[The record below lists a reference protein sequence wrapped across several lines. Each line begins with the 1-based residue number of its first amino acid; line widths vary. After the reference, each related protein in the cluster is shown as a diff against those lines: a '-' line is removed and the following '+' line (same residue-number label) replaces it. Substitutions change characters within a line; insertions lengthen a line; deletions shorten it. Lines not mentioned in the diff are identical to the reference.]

1 MSAVDALALL
11 YGHRIMPVYTP
22 DSVDEALAVGRALLA
37 GGIGAIEVTLRT
49 DAALDAIAA
58 LARQVPQLKVGA
70 GTVLDVA
77 QLRQVQQAGASFAV
91 SPGSSAELLA
101 AAVDLRIAYLPGVA
115 TASEVMAAL
124 AAGHRLLKVFPA
136 EAINAPALLSA
147 WRGPFAQARFCPTGG
162 IDAARARDYLRLPN
176 VACLGGSWLTPADA
190 LARRDWARVERLA
203 REATALAAA

>member
-11 YGHRIMPVYTP
+11 HGHRIMPVYTP
-22 DSVDEALAVGRALLA
+22 GSVDEALAVGRALHA

-49 DAALDAIAA
+49 GVALDAIAA
-58 LARQVPQLKVGA
+58 LAREVPQLKVGA
-70 GTVLDVA
+70 GTVLDA
-77 QLRQVQQAGASFAV
+77 EQLRQVQQAGAAFAV
-91 SPGSSAELLA
+91 SPGSSPELLS

-136 EAINAPALLSA
+136 EAINALALLSA
-147 WRGPFAQARFCPTGG
+147 WRGPFAQAQFCPTGG
-162 IDAARARDYLRLPN
+162 IDAARAVDYLRQPN

-190 LARRDWARVERLA
+190 LRDGDWARVERLA
-203 REATALAAA
+203 REAAALAAA

>member
-1 MSAVDALALL
+1 MSAVDAQALL
-11 YGHRIMPVYTP
+11 QGHRIVPVYTP
-22 DSVDEALAVGRALLA
+22 GSVDEALAVGRALKA

-49 DAALDAIAA
+49 PVAMDAIAA
-58 LARQVPQLKVGA
+58 LARDVPGMQVGA
-70 GTVLDVA
+70 GTVLDVEQMQGA
-77 QLRQVQQAGASFAV
+77 KDAGATFAV
-91 SPGSSAELLA
+91 SPGSSSELLY

-136 EAINAPALLSA
+136 EPINALELIAA

-176 VACLGGSWLTPADA
+176 VACLGGSWLTPSDA
-190 LARRDWARVERLA
+190 LAAGDWPRIEALA
-203 REATALAAA
+203 RQAAALVTD

>member
-1 MSAVDALALL
+1 MSAVDAQALL
-11 YGHRIMPVYTP
+11 AGHRIMPVYTP
-22 DSVDEALAVGRALLA
+22 DSVEEALAVGRALLA

-58 LARQVPQLKVGA
+58 LARDVPQLKVGA
-70 GTVLDVA
+70 GTVLDAA

-115 TASEVMAAL
+115 TGSEVMAAL
-124 AAGHRLLKVFPA
+124 AAGHRLLKVFPVD
-136 EAINAPALLSA
+136 AINALALLAA

-162 IDAARARDYLRLPN
+162 IDAARAPEYLRQSN

-190 LARRDWARVERLA
+190 LRGRDWARVERLA

>member
-1 MSAVDALALL
+1 
-11 YGHRIMPVYTP
+11 
-22 DSVDEALAVGRALLA
+22 
-37 GGIGAIEVTLRT
+37 
-49 DAALDAIAA
+49 
-58 LARQVPQLKVGA
+58 
-70 GTVLDVA
+70 
-77 QLRQVQQAGASFAV
+77 VQQVGASFAV

-115 TASEVMAAL
+115 TGSEVMAAL

-136 EAINAPALLSA
+136 DAINALALLAA

-162 IDAARARDYLRLPN
+162 IDAARAPEYLRQSN

-190 LARRDWARVERLA
+190 LRGRDWARVERLA

>member
-11 YGHRIMPVYTP
+11 HGHRIMPVYTP

-77 QLRQVQQAGASFAV
+77 QLRRVQQAGASFAV
-91 SPGSSAELLA
+91 SPGSSVELLA